1 MFDVSTLTLDEVS
14 EEIANTIDK
23 LERLQ
28 KLYEAM
34 ANQEHRRVKQL
45 IDEYNALKRAEK
57 AKEK

>member
-1 MFDVSTLTLDEVS
+1 VFDVSTLTLDAVS
-14 EEIANTIDK
+14 EEIASTIDK

-34 ANQEHRRVKQL
+34 ASQEHRRVKKL
-45 IDEYNALKRAEK
+45 IDEYNDLKRAEK